1 MYILLFLYDFYAYKT
16 IFPANFPLL
25 SHLLCLGVLA
35 IGESY
40 FKRQFG
46 EVRCII
52 LGGMNNF
59 LQHFGN
65 PLIEAFAGC
74 RRPCGYFRMHCR
86 G

>member
-1 MYILLFLYDFYAYKT
+1 MV
-16 IFPANFPLL
+16 FPAHFPLF
-25 SHLLCLGVLA
+25 SHFLFFGVLA
-35 IGESY
+35 TGGSY
-40 FKRQFG
+40 FKRQFWK
-46 EVRCII
+46 VRCMI

-74 RRPCGYFRMHCR
+74 RRPCSYFRMHCR